1 MCKLRQKQ
9 KRLTT
14 EEFNLIY
21 CLIRDGSRHPETK
34 PLTGQQKGTR
44 EYVEK

>member
-1 MCKLRQKQ
+1 MCRLRQKQ

-34 PLTGQQKGTR
+34 PLIGQSKGQKEYR
-44 EYVEK
+44 EK